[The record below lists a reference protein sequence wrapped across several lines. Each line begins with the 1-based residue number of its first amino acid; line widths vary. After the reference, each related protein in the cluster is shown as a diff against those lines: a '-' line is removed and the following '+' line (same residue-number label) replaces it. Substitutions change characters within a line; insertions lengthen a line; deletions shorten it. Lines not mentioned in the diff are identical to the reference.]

1 MLKSLHLTA
10 RISADGMLHL
20 PVAEFADQEV
30 EVIVL
35 AAAHRKT
42 PPVLSGQEA
51 LQKAQEV
58 GFIGSF
64 EAEPD
69 FSVRYKEMLDWSS
82 KA

>member
-1 MLKSLHLTA
+1 MKSLHLTT

-35 AAAHRKT
+35 ATAPREAP

-51 LQKAQEV
+51 LQKAREV

-82 KA
+82 KV